1 MGKNLIKNDK
11 QNKNPSQEII
21 LQNLTTESHAKPS
34 HKKTKKKNM
43 TTAIGANQHAKI
55 NLQNVR

>member
-1 MGKNLIKNDK
+1 M
-11 QNKNPSQEII
+11 
-21 LQNLTTESHAKPS
+21 QNLHI
-34 HKKTKKKNM
+34 KKRKKNM